1 MYQSTAKIR
10 VRYAETDQ
18 MGYCYYGNY
27 AQYYEVARVETL
39 RSLGI
44 NYKDLEDLGFLLPVS
59 DFNIKYVLPAYYD
72 QELDVKCIIKETP
85 DVKIKFFYETKNSKG
100 ELLNFGT
107 TTLVFINSKTKK
119 PTKCPLFLSN
129 KIKNH
134 IHEK

>member
-1 MYQSTAKIR
+1 MFQSTTKVR

-44 NYKDLEDLGFLLPVS
+44 NYKDLEELGFLLPVS

-119 PTKCPLFLSN
+119 PTSCPLFLSN

-134 IHEK
+134 INEK